1 MILSLSERVEAL
13 LPVILSSWQ
22 RGKRV
27 VYSRSTP
34 VSPCDNGTGS
44 CESLLCKN
52 GRVGRRNESMSVPSG
67 LQDDGCSGGPPLDPF
82 FARSPPSTLRAGPS
96 SSTSRVTQHYRLS
109 PSDGLYS

>member
-1 MILSLSERVEAL
+1 
-13 LPVILSSWQ
+13 
-22 RGKRV
+22 
-27 VYSRSTP
+27 
-34 VSPCDNGTGS
+34 
-44 CESLLCKN
+44 
-52 GRVGRRNESMSVPSG
+52 MSVPSG